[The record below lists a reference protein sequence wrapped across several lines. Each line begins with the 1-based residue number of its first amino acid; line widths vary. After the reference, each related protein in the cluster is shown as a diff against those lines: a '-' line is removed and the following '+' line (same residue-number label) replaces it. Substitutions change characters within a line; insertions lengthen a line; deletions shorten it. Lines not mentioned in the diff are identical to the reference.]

1 MASSSATRVA
11 QDLRGLARLA
21 IDGVVGVVGV
31 VEEMHHT
38 IAQRAGMRL
47 IAPSRRPRGVTGAV
61 YGTVRATTRFTGR
74 CLDALLALAPPVE
87 EDAAARSPQR
97 EAFVAALNG
106 VWGDHLAASGN
117 PLAIRMTLRVAAP
130 PTERMAVLAHGLAM
144 NDLQWER
151 EGHDHG
157 EALARDAGYTPV
169 YLHYNSGLHVS
180 QNGREFSAQLEA
192 LLAQWPV
199 PVRELVI
206 IGHSMG
212 GLVARS
218 ACHVAEQSAERPRW
232 RSLLNVLVCLGT
244 PHHGAPLERAGRLVD
259 GVLGLSAYAAP
270 LSRLGKVRSSGIT
283 DLRFGNVQD
292 ADWQQHAERHHQTH
306 DDRVPT
312 PLPRGVKTFVVAA
325 TTARN
330 AEGAGAAVLGD
341 GLVPLASALGDHR
354 DPRLALQVPKE
365 RRLIVPS
372 ANHWD
377 LLSDPR
383 VYAQLLSW
391 LG

>member
-1 MASSSATRVA
+1 
-11 QDLRGLARLA
+11 
-21 IDGVVGVVGV
+21 
-31 VEEMHHT
+31 
-38 IAQRAGMRL
+38 
-47 IAPSRRPRGVTGAV
+47 
-61 YGTVRATTRFTGR
+61 
-74 CLDALLALAPPVE
+74 
-87 EDAAARSPQR
+87 
-97 EAFVAALNG
+97 LN
-106 VWGDHLAASGN
+106 A
-117 PLAIRMTLRVAAP
+117 
-130 PTERMAVLAHGLAM
+130 
-144 NDLQWER
+144 
-151 EGHDHG
+151 
-157 EALARDAGYTPV
+157 
-169 YLHYNSGLHVS
+169 
-180 QNGREFSAQLEA
+180 
-192 LLAQWPV
+192 
-199 PVRELVI
+199 
-206 IGHSMG
+206 
-212 GLVARS
+212 
-218 ACHVAEQSAERPRW
+218 
-232 RSLLNVLVCLGT
+232 LVCLGT

-312 PLPRGVKTFVVAA
+312 PLPRGMKTFVVAA

-330 AEGAGAAVLGD
+330 AEGARAAVLGD